1 MNSGAPDRDII
12 GSRMNVF
19 QDSLRRIA
27 ERVEGTRAV
36 SLLGLDGIAIDSY
49 VSAEG
54 LPMDSLAAETG
65 ALVKAAHASRA
76 LTDHGAVN
84 EITVASGRSASIL
97 CRVTEEYYLLLLLA
111 RDGNFGRGRF
121 ELRKAALVLEKELL

>member
-1 MNSGAPDRDII
+1 
-12 GSRMNVF
+12 MNVF

-54 LPMDSLAAETG
+54 LPMDSLAAEAG
-65 ALVKAAHASRA
+65 ALVKAANICRA
-76 LTDHGAVN
+76 LADHGAVS
-84 EITVASGRSASIL
+84 EITLASGRSASIL

-121 ELRKAALVLEKELL
+121 ELRKAAVVLEKELL